1 MLGVFIS
8 IIIIIIIL
16 IICCF
21 LFHRYYLCNSPFGIG
36 MMNNFK
42 NNRHKHHFTANPD
55 GIFPSDISSL
65 SGTAGI
71 INTSADVPS
80 QFLPQN
86 SQKRAIIGNNI
97 QNLQGKVDKEYYGY
111 YLPVNGGENIQL
123 PYKSTCVGLGEDTTC
138 SKTYGHISDGN
149 STSVSTG
156 KIATAE
162 QEMWMANR
170 FSDGGIKMEK
180 VGTAPADDGSPSDDY
195 DSYVQH
201 LVIDNRMRDNHNKWT
216 SEMLPWAGTAM
227 SVDNIDEAV
236 ANSLPFQGLR
246 RPQAIVQD
254 SNALYKTEIDAS
266 DFINNPKF
274 RFNT

>member
-1 MLGVFIS
+1 MITCLLILL
-8 IIIIIIIL
+8 IIIIL
-16 IICCF
+16 IAIGW
-21 LFHRYYLCNSPFGIG
+21 LLLHKYYFCNSFSPFG
-36 MMNNFK
+36 MNNFRSK
-42 NNRHKHHFTANPD
+42 HKYHFTANPENID
-55 GIFPSDISSL
+55 PSSVGSL
-65 SGTAGI
+65 SGVNGI
-71 INTSADVPS
+71 INTSSDVPS

-86 SQKRAIIGNNI
+86 SQRRAIIGNNI

-123 PYKSTCVGLGEDTTC
+123 PYKSTCTGLGEDTTC
-138 SKTYGHISDGN
+138 SKTYGKISDGN
-149 STSVSTG
+149 STSLPAG

-170 FSDGGIKMEK
+170 FSDGGIKMES
-180 VGTAPADDGSPSDDY
+180 VGTASSSQDGSPHGDY
-195 DSYVQH
+195 NSYIEH
-201 LVIDNRMRDNHNKWT
+201 LVADNRLRDNHNKWT
-216 SEMLPWAGTAM
+216 SEMLPWSGTAM

-236 ANSLPFQGLR
+236 ANSVPFQGLR
-246 RPQAIVQD
+246 RPQSVVQD